1 MARGRRRK
9 CKCCLKLFRPD
20 PCNRRHQRYCSA
32 PRCRRASKAASQARW
47 LGKPENQRY
56 FRDPW
61 HAARVH
67 AWRSRNPGYWR
78 RVQRRAIALQDVPT
92 AQPVDAARKTDNFRA
107 ITVTRSLN
115 GVTHCSDWINRLSRW
130 YTATR

>member
-32 PRCRRASKAASQARW
+32 PRCRRASRSASQARW
-47 LGKPENQRY
+47 LGTENQRY

-78 RVQRRAIALQDVPT
+78 SAGQLGYKTSQRHNPLILHAKQTISCDHRYKIA
-92 AQPVDAARKTDNFRA
+92 
-107 ITVTRSLN
+107 
-115 GVTHCSDWINRLSRW
+115 
-130 YTATR
+130 